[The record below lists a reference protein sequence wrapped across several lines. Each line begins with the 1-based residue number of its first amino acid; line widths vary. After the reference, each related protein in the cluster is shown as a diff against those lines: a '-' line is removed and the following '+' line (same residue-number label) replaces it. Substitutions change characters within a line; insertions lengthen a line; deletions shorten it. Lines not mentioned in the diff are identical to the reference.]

1 MSDMGSARRDRLLRG
16 VRVARWATGLAA
28 AGLTAAFSVAAAHA
42 FKGHDGHASARQA
55 APHPRVAHAHVT
67 VPGPD
72 QVPAIAGDGSLQ
84 PPAAAPQAAAPETE
98 QVQPAPQQ
106 APAEPPVSG
115 GS

>member
-1 MSDMGSARRDRLLRG
+1 MPEMGSVRRDRLVLG
-16 VRVARWATGLAA
+16 VRVARWTTGLAA

-42 FKGHDGHASARQA
+42 FKGHDGHAKARQA
-55 APHPRVAHAHVT
+55 AVRPRVAHARVT

-72 QVPAIAGDGSLQ
+72 QVPSIADDGSLQ
-84 PPAAAPQAAAPETE
+84 PPAAAPQAAPPETH
-98 QVQPAPQQ
+98 QAPPQEQ